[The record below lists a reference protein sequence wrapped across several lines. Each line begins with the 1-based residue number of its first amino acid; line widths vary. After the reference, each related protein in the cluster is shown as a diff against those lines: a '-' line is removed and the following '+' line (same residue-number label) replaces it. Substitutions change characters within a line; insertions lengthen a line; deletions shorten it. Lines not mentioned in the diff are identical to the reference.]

1 MYEAGKLANT
11 IHEMDRLKISIL
23 GISETWWPGAGEC
36 NTENKRFYYSGNNDR
51 DHRRG
56 VGVIVTK
63 EIAGSVT
70 DFVPYSDRTMLLK
83 IRTKPL
89 NINIIQVYA
98 PTLDRGDD
106 EMDKFYGEIKELL
119 GLTKPHEINIIQGDF
134 NAKIGSLQADQ
145 IVGPY
150 GLGDRNH
157 RGDRLVQFCQEEN
170 FKITNTWFSLPPRR
184 LYTWRSPQDNKDNIV
199 RNQIDFILINR
210 RFGTSLK
217 RVCTYP
223 GADVPSDHV
232 LLLASYKVKLSLVK
246 RQQRKPQLAIEK
258 LKNEEVRTT
267 LQQKLNDG
275 LARLRETI
283 GEYQVDNIW
292 DSLKKTMNSVSQN
305 ILGYR
310 QSVPKNKWMTEE
322 ILRLMDERRK
332 HKNVNPDQYSLLNS
346 RIRSE
351 IRKAKRKWL
360 EQECQEIERL
370 QQIHDTHREHKKLK
384 EVAGIYKTKAP
395 IVLVNDKNEIILE
408 KDERRR
414 MWEQYIRKLFQDSER
429 TDLEI
434 NPAGESLSGPP
445 ITKEEIRKAIQLSKN
460 NKAVGPDEVPAE
472 IIKLIDDDN
481 LSLLEV
487 VFNKIYS
494 TGSWVLATCIKS
506 MQILGSIKT
515 TVFKC
520 RCPHTTQKEGGV
532 LELSTRGSVF
542 GLTSRRAFDPYYFAL
557 SRFCSSLITKRKNN
571 EIRPR
576 ESAAFT
582 APRPTS
588 SSPRRPLT

>member
-11 IHEMDRLKISIL
+11 IHGM
-23 GISETWWPGAGEC
+23 
-36 NTENKRFYYSGNNDR
+36 ENKRFYYSGNNDR

-106 EMDKFYGEIKELL
+106 EVDKFYGEIKELL

-157 RGDRLVQFCQEEN
+157 RGDRLVQLCQEEN

-184 LYTWRSPQDNKDNIV
+184 LYTWRSPQDNKENIV

-210 RFGTSLK
+210 RLGTSLK
-217 RVCTYP
+217 R
-223 GADVPSDHV
+223 
-232 LLLASYKVKLSLVK
+232 

-275 LARLRETI
+275 LARLQETS

-370 QQIHDTHREHKKLK
+370 QQIHDTHSEHKKLK

-395 IVLVNDKNEIILE
+395 VVLVNDKNEIILE

-429 TDLEI
+429 TDLKI
-434 NPAGESLSGPP
+434 NPVGESLSRPP
-445 ITKEEIRKAIQLSKN
+445 ITKEEIRKAVQLSKN

-494 TGSWVLATCIKS
+494 TGRYADDSVLIADNIQDLQQLITLLNDASKNYGLNINSNKTKFMIIS
-506 MQILGSIKT
+506 RDRVPYVNAQLVVDGMALERVKKYRYLGSWLYDDWDNDKEIKARIEIARSYFLK
-515 TVFKC
+515 FKHILTN
-520 RCPHTTQKEGGV
+520 RDTSLNLRGRIRRV
-532 LELSTRGSVF
+532 LYMVRSIIWYGNMD
-542 GLTSRRAFDPYYFAL
+542 AQ
-557 SRFCSSLITKRKNN
+557 NN
-571 EIRPR
+571 IN
-576 ESAAFT
+576 
-582 APRPTS
+582 
-588 SSPRRPLT
+588 